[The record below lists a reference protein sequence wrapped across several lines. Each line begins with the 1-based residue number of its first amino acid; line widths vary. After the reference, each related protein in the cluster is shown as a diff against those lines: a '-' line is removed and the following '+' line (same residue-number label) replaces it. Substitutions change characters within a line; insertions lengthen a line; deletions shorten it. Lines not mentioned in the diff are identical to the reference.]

1 MTQRRLQD
9 LGDTTQD
16 TKSENVKRTF
26 IWKDGHVWKAGYYT
40 GCFRCGEVE
49 GMAVCVSLTWKTGD
63 ELEASFV
70 IIASYVHEEEEMSE
84 QETSSGQFYH
94 SGRIP

>member
-1 MTQRRLQD
+1 
-9 LGDTTQD
+9 
-16 TKSENVKRTF
+16 
-26 IWKDGHVWKAGYYT
+26 
-40 GCFRCGEVE
+40 
-49 GMAVCVSLTWKTGD
+49 MAVCVSLTWKTGD